1 MTTASSV
8 LSQFAATGVQSSFH
22 GRHINP
28 QIMAGLDGSNWRLK
42 DYVERGGYQAL
53 RKILGKDGSAP
64 HAETGVSGM
73 TPDQVIAE
81 VKAGSLRGRGG
92 AGFPTG
98 LKWSFMPR
106 QFPGQKYLVCNSDE
120 GEPGTA
126 KDRDIMQYNPH
137 VVIEGMAIA
146 AYAMGISVG
155 YNYIHG
161 EIFATYQRFEE
172 ALEEARAAGLLGDN
186 ILGSSF
192 NFQLHAAHG
201 FGAYICGEETAL
213 LESLEGKKGQPRFK
227 PPFPA
232 SFGLYG
238 KPTTINNTE
247 TFAAVPWIIRN
258 GGAAY
263 LACGKP
269 NNGGTKIFTISGDVE
284 RPGNY
289 EIPLGTPFAKL
300 LELAGGV
307 RGGKKLKAVIPGGS
321 SMPVL
326 PADIMMATD
335 MDYDSIAKAGS
346 MLGSGAVIVMDE
358 TRCMVKSLLRLSYF
372 YMHESCGQCTPC
384 REGTGWLWRM
394 VERIENG
401 QGRPSDLDMLNSV
414 SDNIQGR
421 TICALGDAA
430 AMPVRAMI
438 KHFRAEF
445 EHHITHKTCQVPVY
459 A

>member
-1 MTTASSV
+1 MLD
-8 LSQFAATGVQSSFH
+8 LSAFQSTGLQSCFH
-22 GRHINP
+22 GRHLGP
-28 QIMAGLDGSNWRLK
+28 QILADLNGRNAGLQ
-42 DYVERGGYQAL
+42 DYEARGGYAAL
-53 RKILGKDGSAP
+53 RKILQATPGGQP
-64 HAETGVSGM
+64 M

-81 VKAGSLRGRGG
+81 VKASGLRGRGG

-98 LKWSFMPR
+98 LKWSFMPK
-106 QFPGQKYLVCNSDE
+106 QYAGQKYLVCNSDE
-120 GEPGTA
+120 GEPGTC
-126 KDRDIMQYNPH
+126 KDRDILMFNPH
-137 VVIEGMAIA
+137 IVIEGMAIA

-161 EIFATYQRFEE
+161 EIFEVYDRFEA
-172 ALEEARAAGLLGDN
+172 ALEEARSAGYLGDA
-186 ILGSSF
+186 ILGSAF

-258 GGAAY
+258 SGQQY
-263 LACGKP
+263 LEIGKP
-269 NNGGTKIFTISGDVE
+269 NNGGTKIFSVVGDVE
-284 RPGNY
+284 QPGNF
-289 EIPLGTPFAKL
+289 EVPLGTPFSKL

-307 RGGKKLKAVIPGGS
+307 RKGRTLKAVIPGGS
-321 SMPVL
+321 SSPVL
-326 PADIMMATD
+326 PAATMLD
-335 MDYDSIAKAGS
+335 TTMDYDSIAKAGS
-346 MLGSGAVIVMDE
+346 MLGSGAVIVMDNS
-358 TRCMVKSLLRLSYF
+358 RCMVKSLLRLSYF

-384 REGTGWLWRM
+384 REGTGWLYRM
-394 VERIENG
+394 LQRITQG
-401 QGRPSDLDMLNSV
+401 QGRMDDIALLGSV
-414 SDNIQGR
+414 ADNIQGR

-438 KHFRAEF
+438 KHFREEF
-445 EHHITHKTCQVPVY
+445 VQMIEKKQAVGAVNHD
-459 A
+459 